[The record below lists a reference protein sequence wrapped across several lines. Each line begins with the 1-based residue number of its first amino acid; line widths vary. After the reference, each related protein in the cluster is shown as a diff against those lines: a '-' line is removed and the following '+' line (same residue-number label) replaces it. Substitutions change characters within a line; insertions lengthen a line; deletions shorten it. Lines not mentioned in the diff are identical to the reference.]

1 MKRTTIVA
9 EEGLLLEVKQ
19 VAYEQGRSV
28 SDVVQEALAEYVK
41 SRRRAKRGK
50 ISFIGAGLSGQS
62 DISEKAEDILESDIK
77 RNGGWT

>member
-41 SRRRAKRGK
+41 SRRHAKRGK
-50 ISFIGAGLSGQS
+50 ISFIGAGHSGQS
-62 DISEKAEDILESDIK
+62 DISEKAEDILESDTK